1 MLKIYFMES
10 NKVGDWGGGGYGK
23 WAKSEKHCN
32 YLWTLK
38 TPKVF
43 AKLVGPNFDGFGS
56 LHLSFGIHR
65 RFGMYLVS
73 I

>member
-1 MLKIYFMES
+1 MEG
-10 NKVGDWGGGGYGK
+10 NKVGDWGG
-23 WAKSEKHCN
+23 
-32 YLWTLK
+32 K

-65 RFGMYLVS
+65 IFGTYLVS